1 MNKLLTLGLTT
12 WLVGACTTT
21 PKPPPVLATNQHTI
35 KCAEGHQMRGE
46 GPPKDNEQWCRDDK
60 GINQGPWSLWHAN
73 GKVAAQGNFRNGRLQ
88 GSLKIFDPSGQLAQ
102 EYTMLDGKMHGS
114 FSVYWPHGNLSRSG
128 GYFRDQKKGPFIL
141 YDVAGKER
149 KRIAA
154 PGSDAREN
162 NEPDM
167 AGDLNMAKLRAS
179 LKAANL
185 YFEQC
190 YETFLRQDRNLRGQT
205 NLVFWVDTNGFV
217 EKIRFEEQRITSQP
231 LLHCIENALSRT
243 RFPKASIAPVTV
255 EIPLRFSPS
264 AQFDS

>member
-1 MNKLLTLGLTT
+1 
-12 WLVGACTTT
+12 
-21 PKPPPVLATNQHTI
+21 
-35 KCAEGHQMRGE
+35 MRGE

-73 GKVAAQGNFRNGRLQ
+73 GQVAAQGNLRNGRLQ

-128 GYFRDQKKGPFIL
+128 GYFRDQKKGSFIL

-154 PGSDAREN
+154 PDQTPEKIMNRL
-162 NEPDM
+162 

-190 YETFLRQDRNLRGQT
+190 YETFCGKIATCAGKPTWCSGSTRTGSSKRFALRSSESPVNRCFIALKT
-205 NLVFWVDTNGFV
+205 L
-217 EKIRFEEQRITSQP
+217 
-231 LLHCIENALSRT
+231 LSRT

-264 AQFDS
+264 ARSDS